1 MHRGRTGLRLV
12 APRAPDRGAK
22 VVSLRSRRAA
32 RLQERDPKQT
42 KPTRPDAA

>member
-12 APRAPDRGAK
+12 TPRVDERGAK
-22 VVSLRSRRAA
+22 VVALRSRRAA
-32 RLQERDPKQT
+32 RLQERNEKQS